1 MQTEHWGAMPAT
13 DEESSAFPSD
23 KYVATA
29 AKKPKMDEIRQRGEI
44 MPIDKHDNIE
54 LKSSLVTQT
63 IEVMKQ
69 TEVLQSLI
77 DTYSNKNGTSN
88 YLLNPCQMI
97 PEVDFPPENAADL
110 VGEQK
115 FQKPIWFIPTV
126 DTAFSRGDPQPY
138 PEISSNICRHTL
150 RKVMCGLLRLAGFT
164 DCSETAVMLLTD
176 ATEEFLR
183 SFVTEYR
190 GYYDIDAKLEKSTM
204 LQLPPLEQAYF
215 SMTGTSLTQVH
226 NYYKHKVITR
236 NRAEIGEFNSV
247 LQEYDK
253 LMKESQ
259 SSMQKQ
265 QQQQQQQQ
273 NEFNGNDFLN
283 ILEMPPGDDATNN
296 NSNSMGNIVGEM
308 LQELGGGTNSSI
320 SLGNVSSS
328 GQQQMISSNAL
339 YGLLETQV
347 TNPTSAS
354 VSANATANVSA
365 AASISN
371 SNVNATSGY
380 QANLDT

>member
-1 MQTEHWGAMPAT
+1 MQKEHWGAI
-13 DEESSAFPSD
+13 EEECGTFALD
-23 KYVATA
+23 KYVPTT
-29 AKKPKMDEIRQRGEI
+29 AKKPKLDELRHRGDL
-44 MPIDKHDNIE
+44 MSTDKQDKIE

-110 VGEQK
+110 VSEQK

-138 PEISSNICRHTL
+138 PEISTNTCRYTM

-164 DCSETAVMLLTD
+164 DCSESAVILLTD
-176 ATEEFLR
+176 AAEEFMR
-183 SFVTEYR
+183 SFITEYR
-190 GYYDIDAKLEKSTM
+190 GFYDIDDKLERSTM
-204 LQLPPLEQAYF
+204 LQLLPLEQAYF

-226 NYYKHKVITR
+226 NYYKHKVISR
-236 NRAEIGEFNSV
+236 NRVEISEFTSV
-247 LQEYDK
+247 LHEYDK

-265 QQQQQQQQ
+265 QQHLQQQQHNQHD
-273 NEFNGNDFLN
+273 FNGHDFLN
-283 ILEMPPGDDATNN
+283 ILEMQPGEDGGSSATG
-296 NSNSMGNIVGEM
+296 SNSMGNIVGEM
-308 LQELGGGTNSSI
+308 LQELGGSTNSSI
-320 SLGNVSSS
+320 SLSNVSS
-328 GQQQMISSNAL
+328 GQQQMLNSNAL
-339 YGLLETQV
+339 YGLLDGQMS
-347 TNPTSAS
+347 N
-354 VSANATANVSA
+354 
-365 AASISN
+365 N
-371 SNVNATSGY
+371 SNTMASTTNY
-380 QANLDT
+380 QNNFDT

>member
-1 MQTEHWGAMPAT
+1 MQTEHWGTISPI
-13 DEESSAFPSD
+13 DEESSAFTSD

-29 AKKPKMDEIRQRGEI
+29 AKKPKLDEIRQRGEPLP
-44 MPIDKHDNIE
+44 MDKHDNIE

-176 ATEEFLR
+176 ATEEFMR

-190 GYYDIDAKLEKSTM
+190 GYYDIDAKLEKSTS

-236 NRAEIGEFNSV
+236 NRAEIAEFNSV

-259 SSMQKQ
+259 SSLQKQ
-265 QQQQQQQQ
+265 QQQQH
-273 NEFNGNDFLN
+273 EFNGNDFLN
-283 ILEMPPGDDATNN
+283 ILEMQPGDDATNN
-296 NSNSMGNIVGEM
+296 STTGSNSMGNIVGEM
-308 LQELGGGTNSSI
+308 LQELGGSTNSSI
-320 SLGNVSSS
+320 SLSNVSSS

-339 YGLLETQV
+339 YGLLEGQI
-347 TNPTSAS
+347 TNSTTAPSAAVSATASAS
-354 VSANATANVSA
+354 MP
-365 AASISN
+365 N

-380 QANLDT
+380 QVNYDT

>member
-1 MQTEHWGAMPAT
+1 MQTEHWGAMAM
-13 DEESSAFPSD
+13 DEDTSGTLTPD
-23 KYVATA
+23 KYVPTSSKK
-29 AKKPKMDEIRQRGEI
+29 AKLDEIRQRGELL
-44 MPIDKHDNIE
+44 PVDKHDKIE

-77 DTYSNKNGTSN
+77 DTYSNKNGSSN

-126 DTAFSRGDPQPY
+126 DTAYSRGDPQPY
-138 PEISSNICRHTL
+138 PEVSSNTCRHSL

-176 ATEEFLR
+176 AAEEFLR
-183 SFVTEYR
+183 SFITEYR
-190 GYYDIDAKLEKSTM
+190 RFYDIDAKLEKSTM
-204 LQLPPLEQAYF
+204 LQLLPLEQAYF

-226 NYYKHKVITR
+226 NYYKHKVISR
-236 NRAEIGEFNSV
+236 NRAEIAEFNSV

-265 QQQQQQQQ
+265 QQQQQQH
-273 NEFNGNDFLN
+273 EFNGNDFLN
-283 ILEMPPGDDATNN
+283 ILEMQPGDDGNN
-296 NSNSMGNIVGEM
+296 STGTGSNSMGNIVGDM
-308 LQELGGGTNSSI
+308 LQELGGSTNSSI
-320 SLGNVSSS
+320 SVGNVSSV
-328 GQQQMISSNAL
+328 QQIITTNAL
-339 YGLLETQV
+339 YGLLDGQM
-347 TNPTSAS
+347 NNSS
-354 VSANATANVSA
+354 
-365 AASISN
+365 
-371 SNVNATSGY
+371 SNVTSSSSY
-380 QANLDT
+380 QANNFDS